1 MAVELAREC
10 GPLPVVGI
18 GHSAGALLQT
28 LITCL
33 FPGAPRAG
41 NVLMSFNNKAAK
53 EAIPAFDELVVPLAG
68 VLLEEA
74 PQAMQLR

>member
-1 MAVELAREC
+1 
-10 GPLPVVGI
+10 
-18 GHSAGALLQT
+18 
-28 LITCL
+28 
-33 FPGAPRAG
+33 
-41 NVLMSFNNKAAK
+41 MSFNNKAAK